1 MAFAVKQMTDEPIIL
16 ITYRRPDSTIDE
28 ATSEGKKIAHLLR
41 EIGDF
46 AYVIL
51 DLSGHKTSFQSL
63 YATIQGVLKKN
74 AGKLSNPSRSI
85 MLVGSSAL
93 VEYHQ
98 SQLKTNAASTFK
110 WTVTN
115 NLEHAFEIVRDKI
128 AQDDSLTTP
137 D

>member
-1 MAFAVKQMTDEPIIL
+1 MAFTVRQMTDEPIIL

-28 ATSEGKKIAHLLR
+28 ATVEGQKIAYLLR

-63 YATIQGVLKKN
+63 YTSLQDVLRKN
-74 AGKLSNPSRSI
+74 SGKISDPSKSVI
-85 MLVGSSAL
+85 LVGSSSL

-98 SQLKTNAASTFK
+98 AKMKKQKLDMFEWA
-110 WTVTN
+110 VTN
-115 NLEHAFEIVRDKI
+115 DLEHAFDLARTKI
-128 AQDDSLTTP
+128 DAGDVP
-137 D
+137 PEPE